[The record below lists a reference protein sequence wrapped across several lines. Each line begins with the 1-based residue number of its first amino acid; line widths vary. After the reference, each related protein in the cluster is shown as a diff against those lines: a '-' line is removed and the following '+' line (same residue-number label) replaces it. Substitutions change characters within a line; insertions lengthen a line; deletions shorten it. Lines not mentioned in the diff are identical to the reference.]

1 MSSNVENLVQTSLGV
16 VGDESSDS
24 QQILDDL
31 AQRFEANCV
40 NARDCI
46 SPVPDICSYNRR
58 KKAVRKVMEEETRSC
73 PLGIEVIKEHY
84 EQILGAENPMVDH
97 IQPGDVTVGDE
108 ENWEVTLDDVDWA
121 ISRVNSDSAG
131 GPDGVIVR
139 AVKVKGVSEILKKIF
154 ERMIK
159 LGSVVK
165 CLKKARTV
173 LIDKGGSIDEVKN
186 WRPIT
191 ILPIIRRIFEKILER
206 KLRECTMINSNQRGF
221 MALPGCAINVA
232 IVENASDIAKR
243 EKRDVFCLF
252 VDVNQAYNNVGHM
265 QIKKSVDRIQ
275 APDVVKKLVID
286 CQMGNESKFEI
297 GLDKSTNIQI
307 KRGLMQGA
315 PLSPLLY
322 NVATNH
328 LIEELTEQDLVSNW

>member
-1 MSSNVENLVQTSLGV
+1 
-16 VGDESSDS
+16 
-24 QQILDDL
+24 
-31 AQRFEANCV
+31 
-40 NARDCI
+40 
-46 SPVPDICSYNRR
+46 
-58 KKAVRKVMEEETRSC
+58 
-73 PLGIEVIKEHY
+73 
-84 EQILGAENPMVDH
+84 MVDH

-108 ENWEVTLDDVDWA
+108 ENWEVTLEDVDWA

-173 LIDKGGSIDEVKN
+173 LIDKGGSIDE
-186 WRPIT
+186 
-191 ILPIIRRIFEKILER
+191 
-206 KLRECTMINSNQRGF
+206 
-221 MALPGCAINVA
+221 
-232 IVENASDIAKR
+232 
-243 EKRDVFCLF
+243 
-252 VDVNQAYNNVGHM
+252 
-265 QIKKSVDRIQ
+265 IKKSVDRIQ
-275 APDVVKKLVID
+275 APDVVKKIVID

-328 LIEELTEQDLVSNW
+328 LIEELTEQGESIAEYVVALRKLSEYCQFNDELSNAMRDQLVWGVVDPNIKRKLLADEGKLSFPECEIGNIY